1 MLFFPTLLLH
11 YMLNLRYLELRKFS
25 SQSWLGSKSDSFH
38 WPDAPIWDTDFT
50 RLAKFSI
57 SLGQQQVSQYSR
69 VAILHVPLHSCSFIQ
84 EQQKLRIEHSTC
96 FLTVKASPLC
106 SQFLRPLCTIFTFG
120 WVLIESTLLIGHA
133 GTLCQGAV
141 WGVSRQLI
149 KTQHRSWPDT
159 PDLAKSALLSGN
171 FPGTDATSW
180 HSNHILSFQKINKL
194 AT

>member
-38 WPDAPIWDTDFT
+38 WPDAPIWDADFT

-96 FLTVKASPLC
+96 FLTAKASPLC

-133 GTLCQGAV
+133 GTLCSLPRSSLGSFKATD
-141 WGVSRQLI
+141 
-149 KTQHRSWPDT
+149 KNTTQELTRHSWPCKIRT
-159 PDLAKSALLSGN
+159 PLGKFSRHWCHFMRPQSHPK
-171 FPGTDATSW
+171 FSKT
-180 HSNHILSFQKINKL
+180 
-194 AT
+194 